1 MLFEW
6 YLQIL
11 QNVWKQTCCI
21 AVRYKTE
28 VNAVDMCVTIY
39 LLAFHIW
46 TKGQRSFTSKHG
58 YNCHIYFEKGIPYY
72 LEYYLEYLNISSGAT
87 LLTLRFW
94 AYCAAPQC
102 FLNLSQQKLIRPSLS
117 ISNLARWFIHL
128 RQRGQRK
135 EKEDA
140 VKLQTFIH
148 TEYHRTVCSHIFFF
162 SAENIRVCQKK
173 TGDNNPKNP
182 IKKKF
187 FYRKNTILW

>member
-72 LEYYLEYLNISSGAT
+72 LEYYLEYLNISSGGHLIDPEILG
-87 LLTLRFW
+87 LLRCTPMF
-94 AYCAAPQC
+94 PQP
-102 FLNLSQQKLIRPSLS
+102 FPTKAHTSF
-117 ISNLARWFIHL
+117 FIHL
-128 RQRGQRK
+128 K
-135 EKEDA
+135 
-140 VKLQTFIH
+140 
-148 TEYHRTVCSHIFFF
+148 F
-162 SAENIRVCQKK
+162 SKMIYSFKAERAKK
-173 TGDNNPKNP
+173 
-182 IKKKF
+182 
-187 FYRKNTILW
+187 RERRRS